1 MEEQMVTLETARKRL
16 GQLVIAAANFDEV
29 TVISKNG
36 VPAAAIVP
44 LRVLPLIQTAG
55 LYNATGGNPTA
66 PSTAPAPASA
76 RITAATHYVT
86 NRVGGGGGTVTGDAT
101 GGPS

>member
-1 MEEQMVTLETARKRL
+1 MEEQMVTLEAARKRL

-55 LYNATGGNPTA
+55 LYGP
-66 PSTAPAPASA
+66 
-76 RITAATHYVT
+76 
-86 NRVGGGGGTVTGDAT
+86 GDGALSSDA
-101 GGPS
+101 GGPGAYRGA